1 MLTHNPT
8 KILKTKD
15 VVEKFSHLKL
25 TEVQATRRVEK
36 TSGVYDRAGS
46 QVTRLQTATSPE
58 VMTPMSEDM
67 TSYTEL
73 SDVTSPDLKR
83 TYQALLSRGVGTWE
97 YLPLFT
103 STPSR
108 DIYSREISWPMRDL
122 ETSTG
127 ESVNLSDTDDY
138 VDVVNA

>member
-1 MLTHNPT
+1 
-8 KILKTKD
+8 
-15 VVEKFSHLKL
+15 
-25 TEVQATRRVEK
+25 
-36 TSGVYDRAGS
+36 
-46 QVTRLQTATSPE
+46 
-58 VMTPMSEDM
+58 MTPMSEDM

-83 TYQALLSRGVGTWE
+83 TCQALLSRGGTTGE
-97 YLPLFT
+97 YLPLLT

-108 DIYSREISWPMRDL
+108 GIYSREISSWSMRDL

-127 ESVNLSDTDDY
+127 ESVNLSDTDEH

>member
-1 MLTHNPT
+1 M
-8 KILKTKD
+8 
-15 VVEKFSHLKL
+15 
-25 TEVQATRRVEK
+25 EK
-36 TSGVYDRAGS
+36 TSAVNGKEGS

-67 TSYTEL
+67 MSYTEL

-83 TYQALLSRGVGTWE
+83 TYQALLSRGGTTGE

-108 DIYSREISWPMRDL
+108 GLYSREISSWPLRDL

-138 VDVVNA
+138 VDIVNA

>member
-25 TEVQATRRVEK
+25 TEVQAARRVEK

-58 VMTPMSEDM
+58 VMTPMSENM

-83 TYQALLSRGVGTWE
+83 TYQALLSRDVGTGE
-97 YLPLFT
+97 YLPLLT
-103 STPSR
+103 STP
-108 DIYSREISWPMRDL
+108 SREISWPMRDL
-122 ETSTG
+122 ESSTG